1 MVATPHQCYPQFT
14 YLFLGLRR
22 ADLRAIPCRVQVTAS
37 SEHFARRIL
46 AKDFVLAFAGRV
58 PALHQEAHP

>member
-1 MVATPHQCYPQFT
+1 MAATPHHCYPQFT

-22 ADLRAIPCRVQVTAS
+22 ADPQAIPCRVQVTAS

-58 PALHQEAHP
+58 PALHQETHP